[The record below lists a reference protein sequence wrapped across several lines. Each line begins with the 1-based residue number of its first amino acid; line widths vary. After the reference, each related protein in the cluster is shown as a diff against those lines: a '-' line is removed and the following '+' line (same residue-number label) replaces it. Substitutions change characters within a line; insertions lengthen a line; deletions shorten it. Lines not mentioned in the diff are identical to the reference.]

1 MTDLDQKVENSTPNE
16 ETKLTKEA
24 SPEQEHN
31 EVTAELKELKGG
43 DGMEEDQALIA
54 AKKTQIFSAFNL
66 QKFMMEFMGSFAII
80 FFGNWAQIFSDLGM
94 SNQIAV
100 SLVIGLFM
108 TIFTWI
114 GTDISGAH
122 FNPITTVSRK
132 RIYHLTALS
141 FQ

>member
-1 MTDLDQKVENSTPNE
+1 MPIPTETAQEAKSPLNQSKEDPETIEKELAKSQKSQVDPQDALVAEEEELDQEAMKKLE
-16 ETKLTKEA
+16 E
-24 SPEQEHN
+24 
-31 EVTAELKELKGG
+31 
-43 DGMEEDQALIA
+43 
-54 AKKTQIFSAFNL
+54 AKNTQIFSAFNL

-108 TIFTWI
+108 TVFTWI

-122 FNPITTVSRK
+122 FNPITTVSVF
-132 RIYHLTALS
+132 Y
-141 FQ
+141 